1 MMSTPPPSL
10 MQSVLDEPLP
20 NFAGLPERFTCV
32 VCHSVL
38 KDPWQ
43 TECGHRMCVS
53 CMTMLFE
60 TTAEVRCPANEED
73 CERISR
79 DRVGKNGCRR
89 NFTVWVNKHVHC
101 VW

>member
-10 MQSVLDEPLP
+10 MQSVLDGPLP
-20 NFAGLPERFTCV
+20 NFAGLPERFKCV

-53 CMTMLFE
+53 CMTRLFE
-60 TTAEVRCPANEED
+60 TAPEVRCPANEDD
-73 CERISR
+73 CEIISR
-79 DRVGKNGCRR
+79 DRVSKNGCRQ
-89 NFTVWVNKHVHC
+89 NFTAWVN
-101 VW
+101 